1 VDPWSVLDVQGADAV
16 RWYFYTG
23 GAPWLP
29 SRFYGEAVSECQ
41 RKFMG
46 TLQNTYAFFVLYAN
60 IDNFDPKEHP
70 LHKAQLSLMDKW
82 VLSRLNTL
90 IRFVGCELDNYH
102 ITEPARA
109 IGDFVDELSNWY
121 VRRSRERFWGKGM
134 AGDKE
139 AAFITLY
146 TVLETLSR
154 LIAPFVPYMAENMY
168 QNLVRSVDASA
179 PLSVHLSDFPMCE
192 DAFIDPAMESQ
203 MSALIEVVQLG
214 RACRNAASMKV
225 RQPVKALYVKGASF
239 VGEYVDLAEDEL
251 NVKQVVFTEDARA
264 FTSYKLKPQLR
275 TLGPRYGKLLGK
287 ISQHLTTLD
296 GNDVVDAFNRGESV
310 AFDLDGTQVKLEKD
324 DVLTEPMQKPGFMAL
339 TDHDVT
345 VVIDTNL
352 TPELIQEGFVRE
364 VISKLQTM
372 RKEAD
377 FDVTDRIHVTF
388 TAGEKLSSA
397 IESGRAMIEKGVLA
411 LSLTAGDAPAD
422 AVAKE
427 WDINGET
434 AVLSVRRA

>member
-1 VDPWSVLDVQGADAV
+1 
-16 RWYFYTG
+16 
-23 GAPWLP
+23 
-29 SRFYGEAVSECQ
+29 
-41 RKFMG
+41 M
-46 TLQNTYAFFVLYAN
+46 
-60 IDNFDPKEHP
+60 
-70 LHKAQLSLMDKW
+70 
-82 VLSRLNTL
+82 
-90 IRFVGCELDNYH
+90 DNYH

-109 IGDFVDELSNWY
+109 IGDFVDDLSNWY

-154 LIAPFVPYMAENMY
+154 LIAPFVPYMAESMY

-179 PLSVHLSDFPMCE
+179 PISVHLCDFPTVN
-192 DAFIDPAMESQ
+192 DAFIDPGMEKQ
-203 MSALIEVVQLG
+203 MAALIDVVQLG

-225 RQPVKALYVKGASF
+225 RQPVAALYVKGASF

-275 TLGPRYGKLLGK
+275 TLGPRYGKLLGR
-287 ISQHLTTLD
+287 ISQYLTALD
-296 GNDVVDAFNRGESV
+296 GNDVVDAFSRGESV
-310 AFDLDGTQVKLEKD
+310 SFELDGARVTLEKD
-324 DVLTEPMQKPGFMAL
+324 DVLTEPMQKPGFMAT
-339 TDHDVT
+339 TDHGVT

-364 VISKLQTM
+364 IISKLQTM
-372 RKEAD
+372 RKDAD
-377 FDVTDRIHVTF
+377 FDVTDRIHVTYQ
-388 TAGEKLSSA
+388 AGEKLSAA
-397 IESGRAMIEKGVLA
+397 IEGGRGMIEKGVLA
-411 LSLTAGDAPAD
+411 LSLTASEAPSDAI
-422 AVAKE
+422 AKE

-434 AVLSVRRA
+434 AVLSVKRA

>member
-1 VDPWSVLDVQGADAV
+1 
-16 RWYFYTG
+16 
-23 GAPWLP
+23 
-29 SRFYGEAVSECQ
+29 
-41 RKFMG
+41 M
-46 TLQNTYAFFVLYAN
+46 
-60 IDNFDPKEHP
+60 
-70 LHKAQLSLMDKW
+70 
-82 VLSRLNTL
+82 
-90 IRFVGCELDNYH
+90 
-102 ITEPARA
+102 
-109 IGDFVDELSNWY
+109 
-121 VRRSRERFWGKGM
+121 
-134 AGDKE
+134 
-139 AAFITLY
+139 
-146 TVLETLSR
+146 SR

-168 QNLVRSVDASA
+168 QNLVRSVNDSA
-179 PLSVHLSDFPMCE
+179 PLSVHLNDFPACNA
-192 DAFIDPAMESQ
+192 AFIDPAMEKQ

-239 VGEYVDLAEDEL
+239 EGEYVDLAEDEL
-251 NVKQVVFTEDARA
+251 NVKQVIFTEDARA

-287 ISQHLTTLD
+287 LSQHLATMD

-310 AFDLDGTQVKLEKD
+310 SFELDATQVVLEKD

-345 VVIDTNL
+345 VVLDTNL

-372 RKEAD
+372 RKDTD

-388 TAGEKLSSA
+388 KAGEKLTSA
-397 IESGRAMIEKGVLA
+397 IESGRAKIEKGVLA
-411 LSLTAGDAPAD
+411 LSLTAGETPDG
-422 AVAKE
+422 AVTKE

-434 AVLSVRRA
+434 AVLSVKRV